1 MSFSVLGLCITFV
14 LGGFVIAVSLII
26 EPALS
31 FFDRRWGRNQY
42 ARLEWSANSS
52 LQLHRLAHEEFGLDK
67 WSNCTKEVP
76 LTRPDVLLPSLDIS
90 DLNHP
95 ILKSQSNFI
104 VPDAQQRYQ
113 ALGINEGEHD
123 NVDKTA
129 SEEMSAHGEEIA
141 TDSSCH
147 EEPSQEPSQEPSPGP
162 SNHEGNDTCIPG
174 TEKTTMESK

>member
-31 FFDRRWGRNQY
+31 FFDRRWSRNQY

-104 VPDAQQRYQ
+104 VPDAPEKFD
-113 ALGINEGEHD
+113 ALGTMDCN
-123 NVDKTA
+123 
-129 SEEMSAHGEEIA
+129 SEAAILTVHRHSIRQPMPILR
-141 TDSSCH
+141 SCLRICPFR
-147 EEPSQEPSQEPSPGP
+147 E
-162 SNHEGNDTCIPG
+162 
-174 TEKTTMESK
+174 